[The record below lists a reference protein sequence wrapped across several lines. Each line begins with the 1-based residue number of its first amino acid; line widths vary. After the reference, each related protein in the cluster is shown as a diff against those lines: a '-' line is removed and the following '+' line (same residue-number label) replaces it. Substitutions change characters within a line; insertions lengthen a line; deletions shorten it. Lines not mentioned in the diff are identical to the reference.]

1 MPNQQK
7 TIQYPRR
14 HLIRWP
20 LKLVARLA
28 VKFLIKLRIEN
39 IENLPKEGPLMLV
52 GNHFAFVDFVIILAK
67 TPWLVEVL
75 GDYEMPNVPGY
86 LKWIPRAWGA
96 LPVNQGIAS
105 RHSLRAAQQVL
116 EQNGFVMVF
125 PEGRLADRPKNPV
138 LSEGNPGAAY
148 IALRSGPPIL
158 PIGFDGTYDIFPS
171 LAKGRRANVTVRIG
185 EPFGPFHLEAGQN
198 RQERINEVHEIIM
211 KKIAAL
217 LPPERRGVYS

>member
-1 MPNQQK
+1 MSNK
-7 TIQYPRR
+7 RETIHYPRR
-14 HLIRWP
+14 HLIRWL
-20 LKLVARLA
+20 LKLLARLA
-28 VKFLIKLRIEN
+28 VASLIKLRIEN
-39 IENLPKEGPLMLV
+39 LENLPQKGPFMLV
-52 GNHFAFVDFVIILAK
+52 GNHFAFVDFVIVLAK

-116 EQNGFVMVF
+116 EQDGFVMVF

-148 IALRSGPPIL
+148 IAIRSGCPIL
-158 PIGFDGTYDIFPS
+158 PIGFDGTFDIFPS
-171 LAKGRRANVTVRIG
+171 LAKGKRADVTVRIG
-185 EPFGPFHLEAGQN
+185 EPFGPFNLEPGQK
-198 RQERINEVHEIIM
+198 RQERMNEVHELIM